1 MSKLNGMQIFELLSN
16 VSDHLIVESVSPAL
30 LAGGATGAV
39 AGLTGGAGASSAGTV
54 GATAA
59 KGGFAAWL
67 VRGGWLAILAG
78 VLAAAGIAVGVGLA
92 GREQGSK
99 PPVGTD
105 EVTVA
110 DTADTAET
118 EPEETTKE
126 TTEETSEESVT
137 ETPTEEVTEGETA
150 APHDTHVFGEWNFA
164 VKPTCTEG
172 GTRQRVCTVEGC
184 TACETEDWPAGLHDY
199 GDGDTCTLCGH
210 DFSTYTKMQY
220 STNGDGTCSVYVT
233 VTRISEIVI
242 PNYSKAG
249 DLVTE
254 LQERF
259 ATHTSSTLTAVTL
272 PEGLRIIGE
281 YAFYNSMNLATVNIP
296 DSLQVI
302 GDRAFQSAV
311 LLDVQTLRLPEGLVS
326 IGEQAFL
333 GGFFSEV
340 VIPST
345 VTELGEQTFRGCPRL
360 TAITF
365 AEGSSIT
372 ALPGQFASECTA
384 LTSVTI
390 PDGVTDIGES
400 AFYQCTSLANVELP
414 AGLLT
419 VGDRA
424 FTGCPIAELTVP
436 DGVTS
441 LGEEAFANNDALERI
456 TIPASVT
463 AFGGYVF
470 SSCGS
475 LTEIAFAEGGLLT
488 VLPNGFVSGCKKL
501 TAMDLTG
508 FTALGDRAFY
518 NTSLQTVILSDSL
531 TSIGADAFRSTALT
545 EIVIPASVT
554 EIGEGCFW
562 NCPSL
567 QTVAFA
573 EGSALTRIP
582 TRFVMGCP
590 ELMSVTLPDTLAW
603 VDDFAFAECPKL
615 PMTEYEGCLYLAMW
629 NNPYAI
635 LCDTVSEEITEVTI
649 HPDTRHV
656 AGGAF
661 SDCEKLTAVILP
673 EGVVSVGSRA
683 FRHCYA
689 LASVQLPDSLKYI
702 GDYAFYACSNE
713 LEPTLPAD
721 LAYIGEGIF
730 EQCRMERVYYQG
742 TLAQWEAIPKHEEW
756 ISRYD
761 NYTLICADGELHVE
775 G

>member
-1 MSKLNGMQIFELLSN
+1 MSKLNGMQIFELLSDLN
-16 VSDHLIVESVSPAL
+16 DNLIMESVAPAL
-30 LAGGATGAV
+30 LVGGATGVV
-39 AGLTGGAGASSAGTV
+39 AGLTGGAYSSSAGTV

-67 VRGGWLAILAG
+67 AKGGWLAVLAG
-78 VLAAAGIAVGVGLA
+78 VLVAAGVAVGVTLA
-92 GREQGSK
+92 GREQGSI
-99 PPVGTD
+99 PPVDTD
-105 EVTVA
+105 GVTTVRA
-110 DTADTAET
+110 DVT
-118 EPEETTKE
+118 EPEETE
-126 TTEETSEESVT
+126 GGDAT
-137 ETPTEEVTEGETA
+137 ETPTEEVSEETTETLTEEITA
-150 APHDTHVFGEWNFA
+150 PPHEHVFNEWAFT

-172 GTRQRVCTVEGC
+172 GTRRRSCTVENC
-184 TACETEDWPAGLHDY
+184 TVCETEDWPAGLHDY
-199 GDGDTCTLCGH
+199 GDEDTCTLCGH

-233 VTRISEIVI
+233 VTRISEVVI

-311 LLDVQTLRLPEGLVS
+311 LLDVQILRLPEGLVS

-340 VIPST
+340 IIPST

-384 LTSVTI
+384 LTSMTI

-400 AFYQCTSLANVELP
+400 AFYQCASLANVELP

-419 VGDRA
+419 VGDWA

-441 LGEEAFANNDALERI
+441 LGKEAFANNDALESV

-463 AFGGYVF
+463 ALRGYVF

-488 VLPNGFVSGCKKL
+488 VLPDGFVSGCKKL

-508 FTALGDRAFY
+508 FTALGDYAFY

-531 TSIGADAFRSTALT
+531 TSIGAGAFKSTALT

-590 ELMSVTLPDTLAW
+590 ELTSVTLPDTLAW
-603 VDDFAFAECPKL
+603 VEDFAFAECPKL

-689 LASVQLPDSLKYI
+689 LASVQLPDSLRYI
-702 GDYAFYACSNE
+702 ADYAFYGCAGE

-721 LAYIGEGIF
+721 LVYIGIGIF
-730 EQCRMERVYYQG
+730 EQCRNERVYYQG
-742 TLAQWEAIPKHEEW
+742 TQAQWEAIPKHKAW

-761 NYTLICADGELHVE
+761 AYDLICADGVIRIE

>member
-1 MSKLNGMQIFELLSN
+1 MSKLNGMQIFELLSDLN
-16 VSDHLIVESVSPAL
+16 DSLIVESVAPAL
-30 LAGGATGAV
+30 LTGGATGAA
-39 AGLTGGAGASSAGTV
+39 AGLTGGADASSAGTV

-67 VRGGWLAILAG
+67 AKGGWIALLAG
-78 VLAAAGIAVGVGLA
+78 VLVAAAVAVGVGIA
-92 GREQGSK
+92 GRD
-99 PPVGTD
+99 PAGTPSTGED
-105 EVTVA
+105 TVT
-110 DTADTAET
+110 ES
-118 EPEETTKE
+118 ESL
-126 TTEETSEESVT
+126 TEESAES
-137 ETPTEEVTEGETA
+137 TEGETEA
-150 APHDTHVFGEWNFA
+150 PTEESTEAPTEEETETAEPHDTHVMGEWEFTL
-164 VKPTCTEG
+164 KPTCTEG
-172 GTRQRVCTVEGC
+172 GTRQRVCTVENC
-184 TACETEDWPAGLHDY
+184 TVCETENWPAGLHDY

-272 PEGLRIIGE
+272 PEGLRIIGD
-281 YAFYNSMNLATVNIP
+281 YAFYNCIKLTSINIP
-296 DSLQVI
+296 DSLRRI
-302 GDRAFQSAV
+302 GESAFQSAA
-311 LLDVQTLRLPEGLVS
+311 LIDVQTLQLPEGLVS
-326 IGEQAFL
+326 IGDEAFW
-333 GGFFSEV
+333 GCFIGEV

-345 VTELGEQTFRGCPRL
+345 VTELGESAFRGCPML
-360 TAITF
+360 KSMTF
-365 AEGSSIT
+365 AEDFSVT
-372 ALPGQFASECTA
+372 ALPPFLASECTA

-390 PDGVTDIGES
+390 PDSVTDIGES
-400 AFYQCTSLANVELP
+400 AFYLCTSLANAELP

-419 VGDRA
+419 VGDWA

-441 LGEEAFANNDALERI
+441 LGKEAFANNDALESV

-463 AFGGYVF
+463 ALGGYVF

-488 VLPNGFVSGCKKL
+488 VLPDGFVSGCKKL

-508 FTALGDRAFY
+508 FIALGDYAFY

-531 TSIGADAFRSTALT
+531 TSIGAGAFKSTALT

-590 ELMSVTLPDTLAW
+590 ELTSVTLPDTLAW
-603 VDDFAFAECPKL
+603 VEDFAFAECPKL

-649 HPDTRHV
+649 HPDTCHV

-689 LASVQLPDSLKYI
+689 LASVQLPDSLRYI
-702 GDYAFYACSNE
+702 ADYAFYGCASE

-721 LAYIGEGIF
+721 LAYIGIGIF
-730 EQCRMERVYYQG
+730 EQCRNERVYYQG
-742 TLAQWEAIPKHEEW
+742 TQAQWEAIPKHKAW

-761 NYTLICADGELHVE
+761 AYDLICADGVIRVE

>member
-30 LAGGATGAV
+30 LAGGATGAA
-39 AGLTGGAGASSAGTV
+39 AGVSSAGAAS
-54 GATAA
+54 ATATAKAGFGAWLA
-59 KGGFAAWL
+59 KGGWL
-67 VRGGWLAILAG
+67 VFLAG
-78 VLAAAGIAVGVGLA
+78 ILVAAAVAVGVSVG
-92 GREQGSK
+92 GIGQGSK

-118 EPEETTKE
+118 EPGEVEETTDEAVTE
-126 TTEETSEESVT
+126 TPT

-150 APHDTHVFGEWNFA
+150 APHDPHVFGEWDFA

-220 STNGDGTCSVYVT
+220 STNGDGTCGVFITSARVEELV
-233 VTRISEIVI
+233 V

-249 DLVTE
+249 DLVVE

-259 ATHTSSTLTAVTL
+259 ATATSTKLTTAVL
-272 PEGLRIIGE
+272 PEGLR
-281 YAFYNSMNLATVNIP
+281 T
-296 DSLQVI
+296 I
-302 GDRAFQSAV
+302 GDRAFYGCLNLTSVNFPDSIREIGMQAFYSCAVSSAH
-311 LLDVQTLRLPEGLVS
+311 LPEGLIS
-326 IGEQAFL
+326 IGDQAFA
-333 GGFFSEV
+333 GSGVQEV
-340 VIPST
+340 TIPST
-345 VTELGEQTFRGCPRL
+345 VTVLGERTFWSSSFL

-365 AEGSSIT
+365 AEGSAVTEIPVSFAEECSRLTSVNIPGTVVSIGDG
-372 ALPGQFASECTA
+372 AFNMCTA
-384 LTSVTI
+384 LTV
-390 PDGVTDIGES
+390 
-400 AFYQCTSLANVELP
+400 AELP

-419 VGDRA
+419 VGDWA
-424 FTGCPIAELTVP
+424 FTSCPIAELTVP

-441 LGEEAFANNDALERI
+441 LGKEAFANNDALESV

-463 AFGGYVF
+463 ALRGYVF
-470 SSCGS
+470 TSCGS

-488 VLPNGFVSGCKKL
+488 VLPDGFVSGCKKL

-508 FTALGDRAFY
+508 FTALGDYAFY

-531 TSIGADAFRSTALT
+531 TSIGAGAFKSTALT

-562 NCPSL
+562 SCPSL

-590 ELMSVTLPDTLAW
+590 ELTSVTLPDTLAW
-603 VDDFAFAECPKL
+603 VEDFAFAECPKL

-689 LASVQLPDSLKYI
+689 LASVQLPDSLRYI
-702 GDYAFYACSNE
+702 ADYAFYGCAGE

-721 LAYIGEGIF
+721 LAYIGIGIF
-730 EQCRMERVYYQG
+730 EQCRTERVYYQG
-742 TLAQWEAIPKHEEW
+742 TQAQWEAIPKHEAW

-761 NYTLICADGELHVE
+761 AYDLICADGVIRVE